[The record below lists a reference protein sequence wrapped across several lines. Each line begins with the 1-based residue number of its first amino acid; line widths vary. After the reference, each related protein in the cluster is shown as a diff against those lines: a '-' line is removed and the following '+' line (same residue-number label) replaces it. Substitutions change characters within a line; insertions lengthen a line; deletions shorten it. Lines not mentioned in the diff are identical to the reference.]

1 MGVMGKAVRRLSLT
15 RIALQRQRDGCRGMV
30 AKGLGQVDQA
40 RAQAAIGKVD
50 LTEFLFDPGVG
61 ADPVDERPRLRPD
74 AELGP
79 LVRGQRQHIEALGA
93 DRTICRPRP
102 AVVPRRCQLA
112 AR

>member
-1 MGVMGKAVRRLSLT
+1 MEKSIGRFGLPGIV
-15 RIALQRQRDGCRGMV
+15 LQRLRQGNRGV
-30 AKGLGQVDQA
+30 FAHGLGQAKQA
-40 RAQAAIGKVD
+40 GAQAAIGKVD